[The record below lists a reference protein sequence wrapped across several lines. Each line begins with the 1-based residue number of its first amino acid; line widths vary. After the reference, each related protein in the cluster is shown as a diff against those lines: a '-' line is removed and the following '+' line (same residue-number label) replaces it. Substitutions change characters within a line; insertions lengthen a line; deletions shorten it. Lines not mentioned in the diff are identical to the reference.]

1 MAEAW
6 SCVLKE
12 GLLQR
17 QPYPEDRR
25 SVVYS
30 LIPVAMEK
38 TGAMVRIVKTVNGMA
53 IAALMEGERAEFMR
67 LLSKISETMK
77 AALSH

>member
-1 MAEAW
+1 
-6 SCVLKE
+6 
-12 GLLQR
+12 
-17 QPYPEDRR
+17 
-25 SVVYS
+25 
-30 LIPVAMEK
+30 MEK

-67 LLSKISETMK
+67 LLGKISETMK